1 MVRRIKRS
9 PEICHPFLASCEQ
22 FSRGVF
28 RSECA
33 WWVVQQQEHQPT
45 DLQSA
50 QLSVPFSLAMALS
63 LGRTRGT
70 RAGMRREDYE
80 TALATPEVRALSS
93 RVRCV
98 VDPEIEAMTNT
109 EEEPSRVTVKLADR
123 HELVAKVDH
132 PRGSPHRRMT
142 WTELRELFRD
152 TLADTLPEG
161 AMQTVQ
167 ARPVSI
173 CIKGF
178 PS

>member
-1 MVRRIKRS
+1 MRVVGRS
-9 PEICHPFLASCEQ
+9 ATGTPTHESSERATERAFQSGH
-22 FSRGVF
+22 GVIP
-28 RSECA
+28 RP
-33 WWVVQQQEHQPT
+33 H
-45 DLQSA
+45 
-50 QLSVPFSLAMALS
+50 
-63 LGRTRGT
+63 TRDP
-70 RAGMRREDYE
+70 RWEDYE

-109 EEEPSRVTVKLADR
+109 EEEPSRVTVKLADG